1 VSVPIAITS
10 LDDSRVDLFRNVRD
24 ADLRGRDDLF
34 MAESEMVVRRLLAQP
49 DRIHSV
55 LVSPAKM
62 ETLADGLTQLP
73 PSIPIYVASL
83 ELLSAIAGFHVHRG
97 VLATGFRPDPATLT
111 VDAALG
117 HLKARKSLQFLL
129 AEGLT
134 NVDNMGMLF
143 RNAAAFG
150 IDGVILDR
158 SSCDP
163 LYRKAIR
170 VSVGHV
176 LATPW
181 AVVDD
186 LAKTVAELRTQWGM
200 TILAA
205 ETGRDAVPIW
215 DAAVTDRIGIVVG
228 AEATGLRDAT
238 AAACT
243 AICEI
248 PMAHGVP
255 SLNVGTA
262 TAVMLYEILRRTHQE

>member
-1 VSVPIAITS
+1 
-10 LDDSRVDLFRNVRD
+10 
-24 ADLRGRDDLF
+24 

-62 ETLADGLTQLP
+62 ETLADGLTQLA

-117 HLKARKSLQFLL
+117 HLKARKSLQLLL

-215 DAAVTDRIGIVVG
+215 DAVVTDRIGIVVG

-248 PMAHGVP
+248 PMAPGVP